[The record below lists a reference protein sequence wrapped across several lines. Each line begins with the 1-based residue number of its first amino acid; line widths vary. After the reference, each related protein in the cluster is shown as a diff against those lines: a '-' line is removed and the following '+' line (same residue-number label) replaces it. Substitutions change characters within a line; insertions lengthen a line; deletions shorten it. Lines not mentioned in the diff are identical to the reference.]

1 MQLIDKRVV
10 QDFEFASQYFPLA
23 SLPTGLRKG
32 HLKRWNPPVIHL
44 AFAVTLDWAAAYAAK
59 HGLREEVPKVES
71 DHEDAYSDEEEEK
84 EYRDNIKALRAKIV
98 EDRKRNSLF
107 DKVSVGCRLEKIAN
121 HINENAGIESIE
133 VTWADIYPY
142 PCIMAGRTCYG
153 LLSMRTNYDDGPMPS
168 PYDIIDLFE
177 YLEAEDFAAWDL
189 DAIKCGWKRR

>member
-1 MQLIDKRVV
+1 M
-10 QDFEFASQYFPLA
+10 QDFDFASQYFPLA

-71 DHEDAYSDEEEEK
+71 DYEDAYSDEEEEK
-84 EYRDNIKALRAKIV
+84 EYREKIKALRAKLA
-98 EDRKRNSLF
+98 EDDKRNSLF
-107 DKVSVGCRLEKIAN
+107 DEVDVGCPLEKIAN

-153 LLSMRTNYDDGPMPS
+153 LLSMRTNYDDGPMPT
-168 PYDIIDLFE
+168 PDDIIDLFE
-177 YLEAEDFAAWDL
+177 YLEVEDSAAWHL
-189 DAIKCGWKRR
+189 DAIKCGRKRC